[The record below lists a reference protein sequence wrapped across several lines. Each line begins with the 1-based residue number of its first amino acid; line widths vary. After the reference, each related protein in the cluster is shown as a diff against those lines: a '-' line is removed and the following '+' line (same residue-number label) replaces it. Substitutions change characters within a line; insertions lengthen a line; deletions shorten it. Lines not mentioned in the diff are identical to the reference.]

1 MFRHAMVTG
10 ALLFGLLGL
19 ADQPRAAEPQRI
31 VSVGGALTEI
41 LFRLDVQ
48 DRLVGVDTT
57 SQWPSEAEALP
68 QVGYQRALAAEGLLS
83 LSPDLVL
90 ATEAAGPPAV
100 IEQIRATGV
109 EVRIIHGDPSPEG
122 LVEKIR
128 AVAEAVGRP
137 AAGAALA
144 EEVAEKMRRVEARL
158 GEVSD
163 RPSVVFLLSAARGS
177 PMAAGRDTAA
187 DAAIRLAAGL
197 NPLAAEMV
205 GYKPLNTESMIGA
218 APDVILLTDRTLEG
232 LGGIEG
238 VLALPGVSLTPAGRH
253 RRIAAMDD
261 LYLLGFGPR
270 LPAAI
275 ADLAAELHPRLAPET
290 RLGLGRMDPSR

>member
-1 MFRHAMVTG
+1 MFRDAMVTG
-10 ALLFGLLGL
+10 ALVLGLLGL
-19 ADQPRAAEPQRI
+19 VDAPHAGEPRRI

-41 LFRLDVQ
+41 LFRLEVQ

-57 SQWPSEAEALP
+57 SQWPSAAAALP

-83 LSPDLVL
+83 LSPDLVV

-109 EVRIIHGDPSPEG
+109 EVRIIQGDPSPEG
-122 LVEKIR
+122 LIAKIQ

-137 AAGAALA
+137 DAGTALA
-144 EEVAEKMRRVEARL
+144 EEVAERMRRVEDRL
-158 GEVSD
+158 DAISD
-163 RPSVVFLLSAARGS
+163 RPSVVFLLSAARGA

-187 DAAIRLAAGL
+187 DAAIRLAGGQ
-197 NPLAAEMV
+197 NPLSAEMV
-205 GYKPLNTESMIGA
+205 GYKPLNTESMIGT

-253 RRIAAMDD
+253 RRISAMDD

-275 ADLAAELHPRLAPET
+275 ADLAAELHPWLIPET
-290 RLGLGRMDPSR
+290 HQDLGRVDPGR